1 MALET
6 CSKLFWKSPSLKDSS
21 AALNKGSEH
30 RKKANK
36 STTTG
41 QPDQGAL
48 HTPAKSAARWKKSWA
63 DRCIDCI
70 VIRWMIEAGVR
81 SCGAGFFV
89 GDSYGHLLR
98 VVAANLKGRQ
108 LVEVDSP
115 V

>member
-1 MALET
+1 
-6 CSKLFWKSPSLKDSS
+6 
-21 AALNKGSEH
+21 
-30 RKKANK
+30 
-36 STTTG
+36 
-41 QPDQGAL
+41 
-48 HTPAKSAARWKKSWA
+48 
-63 DRCIDCI
+63 
-70 VIRWMIEAGVR
+70 MIEAGVR